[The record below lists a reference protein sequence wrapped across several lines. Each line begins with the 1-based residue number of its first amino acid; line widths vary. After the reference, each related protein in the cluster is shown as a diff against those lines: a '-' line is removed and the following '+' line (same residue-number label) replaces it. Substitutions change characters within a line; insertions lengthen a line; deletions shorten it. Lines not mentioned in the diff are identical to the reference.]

1 MKAPACVRC
10 KAIVLEMEGQFE
22 KLDSFY
28 LGEGGPPPE
37 SAGYWHSSCLHESGR
52 GLAWYEARLKN
63 FVEVRRYKLLATVS
77 PWSVV
82 QGARSK
88 GALALSQ
95 AGDLIS
101 LYKPSGK
108 IGAVEGGTI
117 YRVEEDEFHLALEET
132 DVIRA
137 VQEALSS
144 KGTFPVMSLL
154 AALKVSDRT
163 SHPQSLADS
172 VLTFDGSLQRC
183 WTASNVS
190 ARWSY
195 GVFIP
200 AQLEAYVTLR

>member
-1 MKAPACVRC
+1 M
-10 KAIVLEMEGQFE
+10 
-22 KLDSFY
+22 
-28 LGEGGPPPE
+28 
-37 SAGYWHSSCLHESGR
+37 
-52 GLAWYEARLKN
+52 KN
-63 FVEVRRYKLLATVS
+63 FVEVRRYSLVATVS

-82 QGARSK
+82 KGPRSK

-101 LYKPSGK
+101 LYKPYGK
-108 IGAVEGGTI
+108 IGTIEGGGV

-132 DVIRA
+132 DVIRT

-144 KGTFPVMSLL
+144 KGTFPVLSLFD
-154 AALKVSDRT
+154 ALKVSDRT

-172 VLTFDGSLQRC
+172 VLSFDNSLQRY
-183 WTASNVS
+183 WTTVNVS

-200 AQLEAYVTLR
+200 AQLEPYITRH